1 MKYSQKALL
10 PLLFLLASCLLL
22 SACDLSNVSFET
34 QSQNELAPSNTDD
47 TVENSQATDI
57 HTEVVQETSDP
68 LPENTSQPI
77 TLADDTYDPEK
88 EFDYLIHTLK
98 TYLGHLKYESSG
110 LENTYENK
118 FDSAKESGKV
128 LFVEFNP
135 NAYYYVCAY
144 SDSGHEYE
152 FYDQCCIDRYTWVK
166 FEDEQELK
174 DSYDGKDFV
183 VSFQINK
190 TLSCVNMLDEKDA
203 SADMEHYRIYS
214 PEFVDGVNT
223 SEPLEFAEAF
233 LYFYSD
239 NTVSKYHQ
247 CNNPAIIYHSTDC
260 YYHQSVVLPLMELD
274 NAYYVKIHT
283 STHTPDGNTSENGF
297 LPEYFGKYY
306 DDALRF
312 MIAGKYNWTDRY
324 GNVNEYGLL
333 KAEDIAEIIKTKG
346 D

>member
-1 MKYSQKALL
+1 MKHSQKALL
-10 PLLFLLASCLLL
+10 PLFFLLASCLLL
-22 SACDLSNVSFET
+22 SACDLSNVSFEA

-68 LPENTSQPI
+68 LPEDTSQPI

-152 FYDQCCIDRYTWVK
+152 FYDQCCIDSYTWVK

-260 YYHQSVVLPLMELD
+260 YYHKSVVLTLMELD
-274 NAYYVKIHT
+274 TENYVKIHL
-283 STHTPDGNTSENGF
+283 STHMSDGKTTENGF

-306 DDALRF
+306 NDAMRV
-312 MIAGKYNWTDRY
+312 MITGTHNVTDQY

-333 KAEDIAEIIKTKG
+333 RIEDIVQIITVKEG
-346 D
+346 

>member
-1 MKYSQKALL
+1 M
-10 PLLFLLASCLLL
+10 
-22 SACDLSNVSFET
+22 
-34 QSQNELAPSNTDD
+34 
-47 TVENSQATDI
+47 
-57 HTEVVQETSDP
+57 
-68 LPENTSQPI
+68 
-77 TLADDTYDPEK
+77 
-88 EFDYLIHTLK
+88 
-98 TYLGHLKYESSG
+98 
-110 LENTYENK
+110 
-118 FDSAKESGKV
+118 
-128 LFVEFNP
+128 
-135 NAYYYVCAY
+135 
-144 SDSGHEYE
+144 
-152 FYDQCCIDRYTWVK
+152 
-166 FEDEQELK
+166 
-174 DSYDGKDFV
+174 
-183 VSFQINK
+183 
-190 TLSCVNMLDEKDA
+190 
-203 SADMEHYRIYS
+203 
-214 PEFVDGVNT
+214 
-223 SEPLEFAEAF
+223 EFAEAF